1 MDAEPGL
8 TNEDK
13 EILMLDLRTSA
24 VTMATLSLVLC
35 APFARAHGDSEK
47 PKYYFRI
54 TNIQSQDKSL
64 IPLAEEL
71 LKAEVESRP
80 EFVTDI
86 GTAESE
92 DAQIAEIRR
101 QGMQGYQVS
110 MRIESFKKEIKPPAP
125 GKADQQMAISV
136 KLTVFGHTI
145 PGQKLL
151 FTGDGD
157 ASLTGDF
164 SERLKDKEEQRFSR
178 TAMASAIKQAV
189 STAVAKLTNAT
200 LAARPQKAKKGKGK
214 KKR

>member
-1 MDAEPGL
+1 
-8 TNEDK
+8 
-13 EILMLDLRTSA
+13 MLNLRTAA
-24 VTMATLSLVLC
+24 VAMALLPLLSL
-35 APFARAHGDSEK
+35 APSARAQGDSGK
-47 PKYYFRI
+47 PKYYFKI
-54 TNIQSQDKSL
+54 TNIHAEDKSI
-64 IPLAEEL
+64 IPLASEL
-71 LKAEVESRP
+71 LLAEVSSRP
-80 EFVTDI
+80 EFTMDI

-110 MRIESFKKEIKPPAP
+110 MRIENFKKEIKPPAP
-125 GKADQQMAISV
+125 GKRDQQMAISV

-157 ASLTGDF
+157 ASLVGEF
-164 SERLKDKEEQRFSR
+164 SERLKDKEEERFSR
-178 TAMASAIKQAV
+178 TALSSAIKQAV

-200 LAARPQKAKKGKGK
+200 LADGPPKGKKGK

>member
-1 MDAEPGL
+1 
-8 TNEDK
+8 
-13 EILMLDLRTSA
+13 MLDLRTSA
-24 VTMATLSLVLC
+24 VATAILSCLLL
-35 APFARAHGDSEK
+35 APSVRADADAAK

-54 TNIQSQDKSL
+54 TNIQSHDKTL
-64 IPLAEEL
+64 IPMASDL

-92 DAQIAEIRR
+92 DAQIAELRR

-136 KLTVFGHTI
+136 KLTIFGHTI

-151 FTGDGD
+151 FSGDGD
-157 ASLTGDF
+157 ASLVGDF

-189 STAVAKLTNAT
+189 STAVVKLTNAT
-200 LAARPQKAKKGKGK
+200 LPAGPTKAKKGKGK
-214 KKR
+214 KR